1 MKNLDMR
8 PDSYVLN
15 IEKASI
21 EVVWN
26 KLSKAAAAR
35 IAAANPTV
43 DNQRSPGFRDRYFC
57 GAAGGPASGGL
68 PGVGTTMP
76 GPSGI
81 SSTSVTPVT

>member
-26 KLSKAAAAR
+26 KLSKAAAR
-35 IAAANPTV
+35 IAGANPTV
-43 DNQRSPGFRDRYFC
+43 DNQRSSGFRDRYFC